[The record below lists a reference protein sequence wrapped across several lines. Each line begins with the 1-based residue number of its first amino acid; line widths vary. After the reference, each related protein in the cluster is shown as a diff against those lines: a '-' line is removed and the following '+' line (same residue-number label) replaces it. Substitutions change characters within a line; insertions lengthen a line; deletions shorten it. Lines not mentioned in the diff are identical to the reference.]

1 MQAKEVVL
9 MQIPEEYKYKRL
21 NDGISGTCY
30 ETLDGRVFKEYK
42 YSINYYSLLKN
53 IANQYKCNHL
63 ELPEEFIFLT
73 KLDERNFIGYLR
85 QLVSGEI
92 FEHLSDDINIGNF
105 IKALDLLERE
115 MIDNSRRGLV
125 YIDMNSSNMFY
136 TPQEEIKVIDHDL
149 YDISFFQSFRS
160 RANYNLK
167 ELAST
172 IISLFF
178 KERNYLDSRIE
189 ENIMKCGAHRNG
201 VLRPSELLIETSNIL
216 EESYK
221 GSITTLG
228 DFRKKLELTK
238 EK

>member
-1 MQAKEVVL
+1 MQAKETVL

-30 ETLDGRVFKEYK
+30 ETLDGRLFKEYK

-105 IKALDLLERE
+105 IKALDMFSKKSFMLS
-115 MIDNSRRGLV
+115 NSAILFATTTFFGMTLSLIFSFYIYKKFLFSGLFKTV
-125 YIDMNSSNMFY
+125 LFL
-136 TPQEEIKVIDHDL
+136 PQ
-149 YDISFFQSFRS
+149 
-160 RANYNLK
+160 
-167 ELAST
+167 
-172 IISLFF
+172 IIS
-178 KERNYLDSRIE
+178 S
-189 ENIMKCGAHRNG
+189 
-201 VLRPSELLIETSNIL
+201 LIFI
-216 EESYK
+216 
-221 GSITTLG
+221 
-228 DFRKKLELTK
+228 
-238 EK
+238 